1 MPSLQELIHKLEV
14 GPWMRQIRIGLAVLA
29 LLGLFVGYNWYNFR
43 NLGTQ
48 EAMDSAQIGRNL
60 SEGKGYS
67 TLFIRQLSIAL
78 IKKRR
83 PFIAPTPPQLE
94 ALHAYAA
101 AIAEHRVKG

>member
-1 MPSLQELIHKLEV
+1 MTV
-14 GPWMRQIRIGLAVLA
+14 D
-29 LLGLFVGYNWYNFR
+29 
-43 NLGTQ
+43 
-48 EAMDSAQIGRNL
+48 EA
-60 SEGKGYS
+60 
-67 TLFIRQLSIAL
+67 IAL